1 MREPAEAYARAR
13 RLRLRTHD
21 DASLPPLWMQLRT
34 FAAARVI
41 VAPIGAAE
49 INMVASAR
57 GACVVE
63 LVGPQPVGVGP
74 DDTYASLAAMLGHV
88 HKRVALPTS
97 TSVDKAAL
105 ADALGSC

>member
-1 MREPAEAYARAR
+1 MLSKKLLIVEAI
-13 RLRLRTHD
+13 
-21 DASLPPLWMQLRT
+21 
-34 FAAARVI
+34 FALVI
-41 VAPIGAAE
+41 HTE